1 MEFGPITRA
10 LRRNKTRFLL
20 IVLQIAI
27 TLAVVT
33 NAVNLIVEQRS
44 KMLIP
49 SGFDDENLLWVR
61 SRPFASAF
69 GERAYR
75 VTTVEGDLR
84 EMRSIP
90 GVVAVANTSFLPW
103 QGGGSSDM
111 MMVAGGNG
119 SKFQTQVYNST
130 PGLVDTLGVHIVEG
144 RDVRQNDIEDDP
156 NSTKNTVL
164 ISRDLE
170 RLAFRNGSAVGRQ
183 FLESDG
189 KTVDS
194 IVGVF
199 DPFYEPYGGWPIE
212 RYCLL
217 YTGHFSLRGAD
228 YIVRVRPGAM
238 KSVVAAISPR
248 LLKANDGRNV
258 EMKTIAEVKD
268 QYFSQ
273 AHIIIGSMTAV
284 IVLIL
289 LVTGL
294 GIVGVTSFSVTER
307 HRQIGTRRALGATK
321 AAILQYFI
329 LENWIVTNA
338 GIILGIAAAY
348 ALNFLLV
355 TKAAGA
361 KLDNGYVVAAV
372 ILLWIQG
379 IAATL
384 VPALRA
390 ARVSPVVAARL
401 A

>member
-1 MEFGPITRA
+1 MEFGPIVRA
-10 LRRNKTRFLL
+10 LRRNRMRFLL

-49 SGFDDENLLWVR
+49 SGFDDDNILWVQ
-61 SRPFASAF
+61 SKPFASAF

-75 VTTVEGDLR
+75 VTSVENDLR
-84 EMRSIP
+84 AIRAIP

-103 QGGGSSDM
+103 QGGGSSDEM
-111 MMVAGGNG
+111 IMPG
-119 SKFQTQVYNST
+119 SARKFFTQTYNST
-130 PGLVDTLGVHIVEG
+130 PGFVDTLGVHIVEG
-144 RDVRQNDIEDDP
+144 RDTRQNDIDDDP
-156 NSTKNTVL
+156 NSTHNTVL

-170 RLAFRNGSAVGRQ
+170 RLLFGSGTAAGRQ
-183 FLESDG
+183 VMESDG
-189 KTVDS
+189 KTVDD

-199 DPFYEPYGGWPIE
+199 DNFYEPYGGWPIE
-212 RYCLL
+212 HYAVI
-217 YTGHFSLRGAD
+217 YTGHVSRYSAPYL
-228 YIVRVRPGAM
+228 VRVKPGAM
-238 KSVVAAISPR
+238 KSVAAAMSPA

-258 EMKTIAEVKD
+258 EMKTIAEIKD
-268 QYFSQ
+268 RFFSQ
-273 AHIIIGSMTAV
+273 ARIIIGGMTAV

-294 GIVGVTSFSVTER
+294 GIVGVTSFTVTER
-307 HRQIGTRRALGATK
+307 HRQIGTRRALGATQP
-321 AAILQYFI
+321 AILQYFL

-338 GIILGIAAAY
+338 GIVLGVAAAY

-355 TKAAGA
+355 TKTGGV
-361 KLDNGYVVAAV
+361 KLDGSYIVAAV
-372 ILLWIQG
+372 ALLWAQG
-379 IAATL
+379 IVATL
-384 VPALRA
+384 IPAMRA

>member
-1 MEFGPITRA
+1 MQFGPIIRA

-49 SGFDDENLLWVR
+49 SGFDDDNMLWVQ
-61 SRPFASAF
+61 SRAFASAF

-75 VTTVEGDLR
+75 VTSVENDLR
-84 EMRSIP
+84 AIRAIP
-90 GVVAVANTSFLPW
+90 GVVAVANTSFIPW
-103 QGGGSSDM
+103 QGGGSSSELQ
-111 MMVAGGNG
+111 VAGR
-119 SKFQTQVYNST
+119 KFQTQVYNST
-130 PGLVDTLGVHIVEG
+130 PGLVDTLGIHIVEG
-144 RDVRQNDIEDDP
+144 RDTRQNDIDDDP
-156 NSTKNTVL
+156 NSNHNNVL

-170 RLAFRNGSAVGRQ
+170 RLVFGSGSAVGRQ
-183 FLESDG
+183 LMEMDG
-189 KTVDS
+189 KGVNDV
-194 IVGVF
+194 VGVF
-199 DPFYEPYGGWPIE
+199 DNFYNPYGGWPIE
-212 RYCLL
+212 RYALI
-217 YTGHFSLRGAD
+217 YSSHVSRYGAF
-228 YIVRVRPGAM
+228 YLVRTRPGTL
-238 KSVVAAISPR
+238 KSVAAAIPPV

-258 EMKTIAEVKD
+258 KLQTIAEIKD
-268 QYFSQ
+268 TYFAG

-284 IVLIL
+284 IILIL

-321 AAILQYFI
+321 PAILQYFL

-338 GIILGIAAAY
+338 GIILGVAAAY
-348 ALNFLLV
+348 GLNFLLV
-355 TKAAGA
+355 TKTGGV
-361 KLDNGYVVAAV
+361 KLDGSYIVAAIV
-372 ILLWIQG
+372 LLWVQG
-379 IAATL
+379 IVATL

-390 ARVSPVVAARL
+390 SRVSPVVAARL